1 MTPSDWA
8 AFALAI
14 LSIHGIYIAALRW
27 FLNTEVRKALRD
39 EVQDIVREEI
49 AIVRHELT
57 NNGGSSTKDKIDFI
71 YDQMKIK
78 KRKNVTKR

>member
-27 FLNTEVRKALRD
+27 FLNAEVRKLISK
-39 EVQDIVREEI
+39 EVQNIVREEI
-49 AIVRHELT
+49 AIVKHELT

-71 YDQMKIK
+71 YATLIAKPKRVK
-78 KRKNVTKR
+78 K